1 MASPPQLP
9 NDRGKG
15 PFGQAAFLA
24 TVALCVV
31 LVVLGAV
38 AVTTADGAGAAVGTS
53 RLVLGAL
60 GLLTS
65 GLGLL
70 AEALQRRR

>member
-15 PFGQAAFLA
+15 PFGQVAFLL
-24 TVALCVV
+24 TLGLCVV
-31 LVVLGAV
+31 LGVVAMLAAEGAV
-38 AVTTADGAGAAVGTS
+38 AAVGVS
-53 RLVLGAL
+53 ILVLGAL